1 MHTTTP
7 TRALVVAT
15 LCAAAG
21 LAATPGANASPKLQ
35 VGLVDS
41 TETLNGN
48 PGRVFPILKQ
58 LGVQVLR
65 VNLSWGGRVGVA
77 SRRPAD
83 ATNPGDPAYDWSV
96 YDRAVNYA
104 AQYGIKILFTIDFT
118 PAWANGGARENR
130 APLDAN
136 DLRDFAHAAAI
147 RYSGSYPGADGRA
160 LPPVRMW
167 TAWNEPNNPVFLSPQ
182 FTRVGKRWVIQSA
195 RDYARICKAVYDGVH
210 STELRGE
217 HVACGATAPRGNNS
231 PRSARPS
238 VSPIAFVRALK
249 AAGLEQ
255 FDAYDHHP
263 YGRGEAPD
271 APPTGRSQI
280 TLANIDDLTD
290 EVARLWGPKRL
301 WIGEYGYETNPPDH
315 SFGVSPKLQAEYVTR
330 AFGLARANPS
340 VDLMIWF
347 LLRDETRAAGWQSGF
362 LTAAGR
368 PKPAFAAFQR
378 LRR

>member
-1 MHTTTP
+1 MDSTRP
-7 TRALVVAT
+7 PRAL
-15 LCAAAG
+15 
-21 LAATPGANASPKLQ
+21 LAATVLAAVVLASAPAVGASPDLQ
-35 VGLVDS
+35 VGLVDT

-48 PGRVFPILKQ
+48 PGRVFPILKE
-58 LGVQVLR
+58 LRVQVLR
-65 VNLSWGGRVGVA
+65 VNLSWGGRLGVA
-77 SRRPAD
+77 TRRPAD
-83 ATNPGDPAYDWSV
+83 ATDPDDPAYDWAV

-118 PAWANGGARENR
+118 PAWANGGAGENV
-130 APLDAN
+130 APRDPD

-147 RYSGSYPGADGRA
+147 RYSGANPGADGRA

-182 FTRVGKRWVIQSA
+182 FTRVEGRWVIQSA
-195 RDYARICKAVYDGVH
+195 RDYARICKSVYDGVH

-217 HVACGATAPRGNNS
+217 RVACGSTAPRGNNS
-231 PRSARPS
+231 PRCARPS

-249 AAGLEQ
+249 AAGLER

-271 APPTGRSQI
+271 AAPTGRSEV
-280 TLANIDDLTD
+280 TLGNIGDLTD

-301 WIGEYGYETNPPDH
+301 WIGEYGYETNPPD
-315 SFGVSPKLQAEYVTR
+315 SAFGVSPKLQADYVTR

-340 VDLMIWF
+340 VDVMIWF
-347 LLRDETRAAGWQSGF
+347 LLRDDTKRAGWQSGF
-362 LTAAGR
+362 LTTAGR
-368 PKPAFAAFQR
+368 PKPAFTAFQR
-378 LRR
+378 LRH